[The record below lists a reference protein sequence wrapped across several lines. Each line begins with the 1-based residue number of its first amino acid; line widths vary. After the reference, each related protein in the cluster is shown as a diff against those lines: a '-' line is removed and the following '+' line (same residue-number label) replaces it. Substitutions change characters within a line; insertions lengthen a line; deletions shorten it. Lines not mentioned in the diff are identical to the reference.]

1 MAKSKNQRRSKLQEQ
16 RIAGDIGGRVQAGSG
31 TSWRA
36 KSDVRK
42 MGDLRVEA
50 KFTSK
55 VEYTLKLDDWE
66 KIWEEAV
73 GGGLET
79 PVMQIEYTRT
89 MTSYRLAVMDYRL
102 FRHWHGYAVTKTI
115 IQNEYWTDAKSFGL
129 DCYAAQA
136 FFKGATEKG
145 GDGVMQLCFD
155 KGPQDKTYLAITEW
169 PLFTSLHEAQE
180 P

>member
-1 MAKSKNQRRSKLQEQ
+1 MAKSPNQRRSKLQEK

-55 VEYTLKLDDWE
+55 IEYKLKLDDWV

-79 PVMQIEYTRT
+79 PVMQIEYTGAK
-89 MTSYRLAVMDYRL
+89 YKLAVMDYRL
-102 FRHWHGYAVTKTI
+102 FRHWHGFAVTKTI

-136 FFKGATEKG
+136 FFQGATG
-145 GDGVMQLCFD
+145 QSGNGVMQLCFD
-155 KGPQDKTYLAITEW
+155 KGPQDKTYLAIIEW